1 MSSDRIRAWIYSAEI
16 ESALLVVG
24 LTPKTVDAYIGAPG
38 LEGVQVYEGRSGR
51 ALMWESA
58 KTRDHRDRQRH
69 EHRELLLILQEALI
83 KIAESDADLASKL
96 VAKAYVNL
104 KTDPLGQRR
113 YDGLLHRFTGVLH
126 RTSRVQDPPSP
137 ENPKD

>member
-51 ALMWESA
+51 ALM
-58 KTRDHRDRQRH
+58 
-69 EHRELLLILQEALI
+69 
-83 KIAESDADLASKL
+83 
-96 VAKAYVNL
+96 
-104 KTDPLGQRR
+104 
-113 YDGLLHRFTGVLH
+113 
-126 RTSRVQDPPSP
+126 
-137 ENPKD
+137 